1 MIKGQKKATDKNSK
15 MFNFLLTYKFNP
27 IDLQDFIDVFYID
40 FTKPRK
46 TTAKKILKIN
56 ILKKNLTPTCRS
68 FILFITN
75 NFDEKRDVQEIII
88 DKPIEEIIEDV
99 VDFVEHATES
109 EEESEEE
116 EEEEEENDKGNILIH
131 GEDDDGGYIKVDME
145 LWRKRQRKYTHG
157 NFKGKNIPKFTRENL
172 YDSIEYKVLKEN
184 NMIPSYTVE
193 NLEIEPNPYFEGIH
207 HALKLLYDKF
217 ILSSLNQNMN

>member
-15 MFNFLLTYKFNP
+15 MYNFLLTYKFNP
-27 IDLQDFIDVFYID
+27 IDLQDFLDVFYID

-46 TTAKKILKIN
+46 TTAKKILKTN
-56 ILKKNLTPTCRS
+56 IKNKKLTPTCRA

-75 NFDEKRDVQEIII
+75 NFDEKRNVQEIII

-99 VDFVEHATES
+99 VDFAEHTAS
-109 EEESEEE
+109 SSSSSEEE
-116 EEEEEENDKGNILIH
+116 EEDEEEKEDLLIH
-131 GEDDDGGYIKVDME
+131 GKDDSGGYTQMDMVK
-145 LWRKRQRKYTHG
+145 WRERQKKYTHG
-157 NFKGKNIPKFTRENL
+157 NFKGEYIPKFTRENL

-193 NLEIEPNPYFEGIH
+193 NLENEPRPYFEGIH
-207 HALKLLYDKF
+207 HALKILYDKF